1 MDIAND
7 YRSGM
12 HQDASP
18 YNDARP
24 YTSGFYAGYSEA
36 NFKLNEAYGEDQT
49 GCRVSKQNTFK
60 KASCSNITS
69 ERRRSSVR
77 I

>member
-1 MDIAND
+1 MIIVLVCT
-7 YRSGM
+7 RM
-12 HQDASP
+12 LVLTMMLVL
-18 YNDARP
+18 
-24 YTSGFYAGYSEA
+24 TSGFYAGYSEA